1 MSLVVGTVDL
11 VKGVVSSE
19 GDWGV
24 WLVTVKDGQLLHELE
39 LLLKILEI
47 KIDYITR
54 LSFFLSFLFSIKTD
68 VAIVL
73 PEAQNIS
80 TRYTS
85 DVTPD

>member
-19 GDWGV
+19 GV

-47 KIDYITR
+47 KIYC
-54 LSFFLSFLFSIKTD
+54 FLM
-68 VAIVL
+68 
-73 PEAQNIS
+73 
-80 TRYTS
+80 
-85 DVTPD
+85 

>member
-1 MSLVVGTVDL
+1 VGTVDL

-47 KIDYITR
+47 KIDC
-54 LSFFLSFLFSIKTD
+54 FFM
-68 VAIVL
+68 
-73 PEAQNIS
+73 
-80 TRYTS
+80 
-85 DVTPD
+85 